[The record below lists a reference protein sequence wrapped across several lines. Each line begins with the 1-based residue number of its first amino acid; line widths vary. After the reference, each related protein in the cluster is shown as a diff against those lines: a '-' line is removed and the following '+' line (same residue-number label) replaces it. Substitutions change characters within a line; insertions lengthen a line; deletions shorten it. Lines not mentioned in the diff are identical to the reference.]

1 MIRVLIVDDHFTARI
16 GLSVPIN
23 GETDMKVIAEAS
35 TGKEAITL
43 YRQHQPDIVIMDYR
57 LPDMPGVEALEAI
70 RTDFPTVQ
78 TLMLT
83 VYDGEEDIYRAIN
96 AGAQGYLTKS
106 AERSEL
112 LNALRLVA
120 GGSTYFPPEIF
131 AKAKARE
138 RRKPLT
144 ERELAI
150 LRLIV
155 NGSSNKDIVAALHMS
170 MGTIK
175 LHVSIILDKMGA
187 QDRTHAATLAI
198 ERGIVRLGE

>member
-1 MIRVLIVDDHFTARI
+1 MIRVLTVDDHFTARL
-16 GLSVPIN
+16 GHSVPIN
-23 GETDMKVIAEAS
+23 GEPDMQVIAEAS
-35 TGKEAITL
+35 TGHEAVEL
-43 YRQHQPDIVIMDYR
+43 YRKHQPDLVIMDYR
-57 LPDMPGVEALEAI
+57 LPDLSGVEALQAI
-70 RTDFPTVQ
+70 HDEFPAVRAI
-78 TLMLT
+78 MLT
-83 VYDGEEDIYRAIN
+83 VYEGEEDIYRAIT

-112 LNALRLVA
+112 LKALRCVA
-120 GGSTYFPPEIF
+120 GGDTYFPPEVI
-131 AKAKARE
+131 AKYKARE

-155 NGSSNKDIVAALHMS
+155 KGHANKDIVSALHMS

-187 QDRTHAATLAI
+187 SDRTHAATLAI

>member
-1 MIRVLIVDDHFTARI
+1 MIRVLTVDDHFTARL

-23 GETDMKVIAEAS
+23 GEPDMQVIAEAS
-35 TGKEAITL
+35 TGREAVEL
-43 YRQHQPDIVIMDYR
+43 YRKHQPDLVIMDYR
-57 LPDMPGVEALEAI
+57 LPDLSGVEALQAI
-70 RTDFPTVQ
+70 HAEFPAVRAI
-78 TLMLT
+78 MLT
-83 VYDGEEDIYRAIN
+83 VYEGEEDIYRAIS

-112 LNALRLVA
+112 LRALRSVA
-120 GGSTYFPPEIF
+120 SGDTYFPAEVI
-131 AKAKARE
+131 AKYKARE

-155 NGSSNKDIVAALHMS
+155 KGHANKDIVSALHMS

-187 QDRTHAATLAI
+187 SDRTHAATLAI

>member
-35 TGKEAITL
+35 TGMEAITL
-43 YRQHQPDIVIMDYR
+43 YRKHQPDIVIMDYR
-57 LPDMPGVEALEAI
+57 LPDMPGVEALESI
-70 RTDFPTVQ
+70 RADFPTVRA
-78 TLMLT
+78 LMLT

-106 AERSEL
+106 AERIEL

-120 GGSTYFPPEIF
+120 GGASYFPPGII
-131 AKAKARE
+131 AKFQARE
-138 RRKPLT
+138 SREPLT

-155 NGSSNKDIVAALHMS
+155 SGSSNKDIVAALHMS

-187 QDRTHAATLAI
+187 SDRTQAATLAI
-198 ERGIVRLGE
+198 ERGIIRLGE

>member
-35 TGKEAITL
+35 TGMEAITL
-43 YRQHQPDIVIMDYR
+43 YRQHRPDIVIMDYR

-70 RTDFPTVQ
+70 RTDFPAVRA
-78 TLMLT
+78 LMLT
-83 VYDGEEDIYRAIN
+83 VYDGEEDIYRAVN

-106 AERSEL
+106 AERGEL

-120 GGSTYFPPEIF
+120 TGSAYFPPEII
-131 AKAKARE
+131 AKFKARE

-198 ERGIVRLGE
+198 DRGIVRLGE

>member
-23 GETDMKVIAEAS
+23 GEADMKVIAEAS
-35 TGKEAITL
+35 TGMEAIIL
-43 YRQHQPDIVIMDYR
+43 FRQHQPDIVIMDYR

-70 RTDFPTVQ
+70 RTEFPKVRA
-78 TLMLT
+78 LMLT
-83 VYDGEEDIYRAIN
+83 VYDGEEDIYRAVN
-96 AGAQGYLTKS
+96 AGAHGYLTKS

-112 LNALRLVA
+112 LKALRLVA
-120 GGSTYFPPEIF
+120 TGSAYFPAEIITKF
-131 AKAKARE
+131 KARE

-144 ERELAI
+144 DRELEI

-155 NGSSNKDIVAALHMS
+155 NGSSNKAIVAALHMS

-187 QDRTHAATLAI
+187 SDRTHAATLAI